1 MKQIVDFKIHNF
13 PQIHGN
19 KKQKVE
25 VKKLDL
31 SQNKPIKLFS

>member
-1 MKQIVDFKIHNF
+1 MKQIVDFKIHDF
-13 PQIHGN
+13 PQIQGE
-19 KKQKVE
+19 KQKIE